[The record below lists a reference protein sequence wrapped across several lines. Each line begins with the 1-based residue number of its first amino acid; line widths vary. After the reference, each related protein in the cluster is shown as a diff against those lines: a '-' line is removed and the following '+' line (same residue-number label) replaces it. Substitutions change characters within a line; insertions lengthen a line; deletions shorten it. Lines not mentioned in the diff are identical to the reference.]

1 AATAKADRDRQAA
14 QTQIERANQAAN
26 QARLEQQQLRKQLVE
41 QFNRILETRDTT
53 RGLIVNM
60 SDVLFDVG
68 KWTLKP
74 GAREKLAK
82 ISGILLAHPGLNL
95 EVEGHA
101 DSTGSEQFNQ
111 VLSERRASAVRDFLI
126 QQGVHWA
133 SIAARG
139 FGESQPVASNDT
151 AVGRKLNRRVEMV
164 VSGDIIGSPI
174 V

>member
-1 AATAKADRDRQAA
+1 
-14 QTQIERANQAAN
+14 
-26 QARLEQQQLRKQLVE
+26 
-41 QFNRILETRDTT
+41 
-53 RGLIVNM
+53 M

-68 KWTLKP
+68 TWTLRP

-82 ISGILLAHPGLNL
+82 ISGILLAHSGLNL

-101 DSTGSEQFNQ
+101 DSTGSEEFNQ

-133 SIAARG
+133 SIAARC

-151 AVGRKLNRRVEMV
+151 AVGRQLNRRVEMV

-174 V
+174 GPTTRLKPEPR